1 MKNFDGILLDFDGT
15 FADTGEGIFYC
26 IKEAL
31 KRMKRPLLD
40 EAAMRTFIGP
50 PLYASFRREC
60 GFTED
65 EANEAVS
72 IYREIYG
79 ADAYKLLSLY
89 DGMEELIGNLNAKGV
104 KVGIATA
111 KPEKF
116 AVRIIEYLGMKEQ
129 FATIV
134 GVAEG
139 NTSSSKKDII
149 GRAADNMGLPRSRV
163 LMVGD
168 RCYDVQGAH
177 DAGLECVGVLYGYG
191 TREELENSGAE
202 YIVNTP
208 GEIENIVIAD

>member
-1 MKNFDGILLDFDGT
+1 MKKFDGILLDFDGT

-26 IKEAL
+26 INEAL
-31 KRMKRPLLD
+31 KEMNRPLLD

-50 PLYASFRREC
+50 PLYASFQREC
-60 GFTED
+60 GFSED
-65 EANEAVS
+65 EAKEAVAA
-72 IYREIYG
+72 YRKIYG
-79 ADAYKLLSLY
+79 AGAYKLLSVY
-89 DGMEELIGNLNAKGV
+89 DGIEELISDLNARGV

-116 AVRIIEYLGMKEQ
+116 TLKIIEHLGMMEQ
-129 FATIV
+129 FDTIV

-139 NTSSSKKDII
+139 NTGSSKKEII

-163 LMVGD
+163 LMAGD
-168 RCYDVQGAH
+168 RFYDVQGAH
-177 DAGLECVGVLYGYG
+177 EAGLECVGVLYGYG

-208 GEIENIVIAD
+208 GEIKDIVTAE